1 MDIGAE
7 RPSHGVLACGV
18 TDSLTHILTAGKCIA
33 ISFALTPSQMVFIR
47 SDATYF
53 TSQVPT
59 QNVFATLSSLAGAVA
74 SLIGVL
80 AFVMG
85 LLEDRFYV
93 PDPEAE
99 QAELAVCEGRH
110 VFGCVCLYA

>member
-1 MDIGAE
+1 MLM
-7 RPSHGVLACGV
+7 HVLTTRVCFRE
-18 TDSLTHILTAGKCIA
+18 L
-33 ISFALTPSQMVFIR
+33 QMVFIR

-80 AFVMG
+80 AFVMV

-99 QAELAVCEGRH
+99 QAELEVCRGRVRMH
-110 VFGCVCLYA
+110 LSALCACVPTLCLVV